1 MSRSYKKHPWWKC
14 CPGAYTKKMANRR
27 LRRYL
32 NSDPNVDWPQKGN
45 LHRKYTESW
54 EINDYIF
61 DGFWERFKEWNWVRE
76 SILILSKKL
85 IIIGRSIIGASNV

>member
-14 CPGAYTKKMANRR
+14 CPGSYTKKMANRR

-32 NSDPNVDWPQKGN
+32 NNDPNVDWPQKGN

-61 DGFWERFKEWNWVRE
+61 DGSWERFKEWNWVRE
-76 SILILSKKL
+76 QYFDSEQEAYNHWKKYYRSK
-85 IIIGRSIIGASNV
+85 

>member
-32 NSDPNVDWPQKGN
+32 NQNNDVDWPQKGN

-61 DGFWERFKEWNWVRE
+61 DGSWERFKEWNWVRE
-76 SILILSKKL
+76 QYFNSEEEAYNHWKKYYRSK
-85 IIIGRSIIGASNV
+85 

>member
-45 LHRKYTESW
+45 LHRKYIESW
-54 EINDYIF
+54 EINEYIF
-61 DGFWERFKEWNWVRE
+61 DGSWERFKEWNWVRE
-76 SILILSKKL
+76 QYFDSEQEAYNHWKKYYRSK
-85 IIIGRSIIGASNV
+85 

>member
-32 NSDPNVDWPQKGN
+32 NQNNEVDWPHKGN
-45 LHRKYTESW
+45 AHRKYTESW
-54 EINDYIF
+54 EIHDYIF
-61 DGFWERFKEWNWVRE
+61 DGSWDAFRRWGWTQKEFADIEEAYNHWKKYYR
-76 SILILSKKL
+76 SK
-85 IIIGRSIIGASNV
+85 

>member
-32 NSDPNVDWPQKGN
+32 NSDPNVDWPQKSN

-61 DGFWERFKEWNWVRE
+61 DCSWERFKEWSWVRE
-76 SILILSKKL
+76 QYFNSEQEVYNHWKKYYRSK
-85 IIIGRSIIGASNV
+85 

>member
-61 DGFWERFKEWNWVRE
+61 DGSWETFKKWHWVRE
-76 SILILSKKL
+76 KYFDSEQEAYNHWKKYYRSK
-85 IIIGRSIIGASNV
+85 

>member
-61 DGFWERFKEWNWVRE
+61 DGSWERFKEWNWVRE
-76 SILILSKKL
+76 KYFDSEQEAYNHWKKYYRSK
-85 IIIGRSIIGASNV
+85 

>member
-32 NSDPNVDWPQKGN
+32 NQNKDVDWPHKGN
-45 LHRKYTESW
+45 AHRKYTESW
-54 EINDYIF
+54 EIHDYIF
-61 DGFWERFKEWNWVRE
+61 HGSWERFKEWNWVRE
-76 SILILSKKL
+76 QRFNSEKEAHNYWKTYYRSK
-85 IIIGRSIIGASNV
+85 

>member
-1 MSRSYKKHPWWKC
+1 MSRSYKMHPWWKC

-32 NSDPNVDWPQKGN
+32 NSDPNVDWSQKGN

-61 DGFWERFKEWNWVRE
+61 DGSWERFKEWNWVRE
-76 SILILSKKL
+76 KYFDSEQEAYNHWKTYYRSK
-85 IIIGRSIIGASNV
+85 